1 MVRHLSGSVP
11 DEQDFYKRLLER
23 SSGLP
28 PPEKSKGANG
38 QSARLHPHD

>member
-1 MVRHLSGSVP
+1 MVRHLSLVLC
-11 DEQDFYKRLLER
+11 QDSYKRLLER